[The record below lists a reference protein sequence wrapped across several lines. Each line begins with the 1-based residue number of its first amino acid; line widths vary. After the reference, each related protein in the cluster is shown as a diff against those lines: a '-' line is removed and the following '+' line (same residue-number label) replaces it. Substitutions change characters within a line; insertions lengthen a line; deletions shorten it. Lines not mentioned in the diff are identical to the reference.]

1 MIILNVYYK
10 AKPDMREEFFEAVVT
25 AGVPEA
31 SRAEEGNIKYD
42 YYFSESDGDE
52 LLLVEHWKD
61 EEAFKFHTQQEHFKA
76 LGPIKEEFLIDT
88 RIDRFE
94 V

>member
-10 AKPDMREEFFEAVVT
+10 AKSGMRAEFYEAVLA
-25 AGVPEA
+25 AGVPDA

-42 YYFSESDGDE
+42 YYFSEADDDE

-61 EEAFKFHTQQEHFKA
+61 EEAFVNHTQQEHFKS
-76 LGPIKEEFLIDT
+76 LGPIKDEYLEGT
-88 RIDRFE
+88 RIDRFDI
-94 V
+94 

>member
-1 MIILNVYYK
+1 MIVLNVYYK
-10 AKPDMREEFFEAVVT
+10 AKSGMREEFYEAVKT
-25 AGVPEA
+25 SGVPEA

-42 YYFSESDGDE
+42 YYFSEADDDE

-61 EEAFKFHTQQEHFKA
+61 EAAFEFHKVQEHFQA
-76 LGPIKEEFLIDT
+76 LGPIKDEYLEDT
-88 RIDRFE
+88 RIDRFD